1 MLQPVPEVRRRRG
14 NRPVPRRTAAHTAPQ
29 RAVSRRSNLRHTCL
43 NFTRPG
49 IDPGEHRERIRAVTE
64 TASRF
69 QRIADAD
76 LAWLG
81 SAPVPARAYYDP
93 AYFECER
100 EAVFLR
106 SWIHVG
112 HVCELPEPGSFLRC
126 DLEFARASLLI
137 VRGRDGRIRAF
148 HNVCTHRGTRLVEE
162 ASGCRSRFSCPYH
175 LWTFGT
181 DGALIS
187 APDFEAFHLDKQ
199 DCALPQVRLQECGGL
214 LFVNFDSDAA
224 PLREWLGS
232 YAERLEQMPVA
243 RATSFSQYSY
253 EIAANWKLTYDNF
266 QENYHL
272 RFIHPRSGGAGIGGD
287 NPFGYPAQMDFEGPH
302 RTQRIWSNPEPALL
316 PFQRAAALRGIPA
329 LAEQGLL
336 GRPHDRDYL
345 AFFPNLFLIGTPTQP
360 FSHTVYPI
368 SADRSRGVVRVY
380 WVGEDRNASHRFAR
394 EYSLAQIR
402 DIHCEDIAMI
412 ERGQSGL
419 SSGAIRHIHFQGMEA
434 LCRHLFNEVDARVQA
449 HAQQTGAVL

>member
-1 MLQPVPEVRRRRG
+1 MNE
-14 NRPVPRRTAAHTAPQ
+14 
-29 RAVSRRSNLRHTCL
+29 AVSS
-43 NFTRPG
+43 
-49 IDPGEHRERIRAVTE
+49 
-64 TASRF
+64 F
-69 QRIADAD
+69 QRIPAED

-81 SAPVPARAYYDP
+81 TAPVPAKPYYDP
-93 AYFECER
+93 TYFEHER
-100 EAVFLR
+100 RAVFLR
-106 SWIHVG
+106 SWIHVA

-137 VRGRDGRIRAF
+137 VRGRDGEIRAF

-162 ASGCRSRFSCPYH
+162 PSGCQSRFSCPYH
-175 LWTFGT
+175 MWTFGT
-181 DGALIS
+181 DGALMS
-187 APDFEAFHLDKQ
+187 APDFDAFHIDKK
-199 DCALPQVRLQECGGL
+199 DCALPQVALQECGGL
-214 LFVNFDSDAA
+214 LFVNFDPDAV
-224 PLREWLGS
+224 PLREWLGD

-243 RATSFSQYSY
+243 RATTFSQYSY

-287 NPFGYPAQMDFEGPH
+287 NQFGYPAQMGFEGPH
-302 RTQRIWSNPEPALL
+302 RTQRIWSNPEPALK
-316 PFQRAAALRGIPA
+316 PFQRAAAMRGIPA
-329 LAEQGLL
+329 LAQQGLL
-336 GRPHDRDYL
+336 DLPYGRDYL

-380 WVGEDRNASHRFAR
+380 WVGEDSNASHRFAR

-419 SSGAIRHIHFQGMEA
+419 ASGAISHIHFQSMEA

-449 HAQQTGAVL
+449 FAQETGEML